1 MLRCPCKNCADR
13 VLKCH
18 THCGRYKT
26 YQKELIEVKKDLKNA
41 VEIAKTMNKYSG

>member
-18 THCGRYKT
+18 AHCERYKK
-26 YQKELIEVKKDLKNA
+26 YQKDVIDIKKDLKNA
-41 VEIAKTMNKYSG
+41 VEIANAMKKFSS